1 MAGGIGTVA
10 ILTGL
15 LADEIREARVHEKD
29 ETPELDDD
37 IEHVMPI
44 MADELEK
51 LRAKVSHPEVV
62 AALRKVHSET
72 PEGGGAVSRTPS
84 PPFPRRRARGG
95 ARARLAFAACGG
107 DDDNAYCVDQNDQIV
122 ENQYCDDDAYNGGEL
137 VLLVLRRQPA
147 AASFV
152 TGAKLK
158 GGDRRSPPPTSPR
171 TRAAA
176 ASARAR
182 RPAPAASAAR
192 SARTAGAVDVHRIE
206 VEPRQGWP
214 AIIEEQGLIYWKTE
228 LPDGSMMPYWHESNA
243 YTLTSDEVY
252 EMEASVRLLLEM
264 LVEAGDYIIESN
276 LFSQMGIPG
285 WAVPRIKET
294 WESEPPMLYGRFD
307 FAYGPDGFKLL
318 EYNADTPTALV
329 ETAVQWHWV
338 QDVYGA
344 GGDQWNMVHE
354 LLVQRWKELLPRLPG
369 DRLYF
374 LHTTAENSGE
384 DFMTVAYM
392 IETAREA
399 GLTCELMPIE
409 QIGLD
414 PTHRLRRHRRAA
426 RCAPSSSST
435 RGSGWSTRSSPTP
448 RCGGWATSRAR
459 RCGSSRSGRCC
470 GPTRAS
476 CRCSGGST
484 RTTRTCS
491 PRSSR
496 TRSTR

>member
-1 MAGGIGTVA
+1 M
-10 ILTGL
+10 
-15 LADEIREARVHEKD
+15 
-29 ETPELDDD
+29 
-37 IEHVMPI
+37 
-44 MADELEK
+44 
-51 LRAKVSHPEVV
+51 
-62 AALRKVHSET
+62 
-72 PEGGGAVSRTPS
+72 
-84 PPFPRRRARGG
+84 
-95 ARARLAFAACGG
+95 
-107 DDDNAYCVDQNDQIV
+107 
-122 ENQYCDDDAYNGGEL
+122 
-137 VLLVLRRQPA
+137 
-147 AASFV
+147 
-152 TGAKLK
+152 
-158 GGDRRSPPPTSPR
+158 
-171 TRAAA
+171 
-176 ASARAR
+176 
-182 RPAPAASAAR
+182 
-192 SARTAGAVDVHRIE
+192 HRIE

-264 LVEAGDYIIESN
+264 LVEAGDYIIENN

-369 DRLYF
+369 DRLYL

-384 DFMTVAYM
+384 DFMTVAYLV
-392 IETAREA
+392 ETAREA

-409 QIGLD
+409 QLGLHPEIGFVDREGRSMRSVFKLYPWEWMVHEEFAD
-414 PTHRLRRHRRAA
+414 EALR
-426 RCAPSSSST
+426 
-435 RGSGWSTRSSPTP
+435 
-448 RCGGWATSRAR
+448 GWATSRAR
-459 RCGSSRSGRCC
+459 RSGSSRSGRCC

-476 CRCSGGST
+476 CRCSGGCT
-484 RTTRTCS
+484 RTTRTCC

-496 TRSTR
+496 ARSTS